1 MLASTTVS
9 SRLVLWT
16 IKWPVLVLFAMFEAC
31 DTGWSAEVMK
41 LRDLLGI
48 SGTARVSFFTKDN
61 SFTHAPGVQNDSL
74 WITARSPEFAGIR
87 MYLDARVQGQFVSGN
102 SKISFDLR
110 EGYFETTRGEFDF
123 KVGRQIIVW
132 GRADKINP
140 TDVWSV
146 RNYRLLATD
155 DDDQRLGLFAMQA
168 VWNTGSYHVRMI
180 WQPEWRTPVLPLP
193 PGTSLTN
200 LVASNQTGQMGWKL
214 DHSGTGMDWSVSCA
228 HCINRTPDLTL
239 LAVRPQG
246 AALGLAYNFA
256 DVLGADAAIPIGRY
270 GLRGEI
276 AYTHALGDP
285 GLNPLA
291 QASNLFVVLGVERTW
306 NGVLNVN
313 VQYLCKE
320 SFAYRGSDLIADPVT
335 RSLAEQAQLISNQ
348 LSGNM
353 QGASLRINRKALHET
368 LELEL
373 AAAIWFKKMDSV
385 VTAKASYAF
394 TDRIKGILGA
404 NIWSGPTDSFFGRL
418 SRTTT
423 AFVEVRY
430 GL

>member
-1 MLASTTVS
+1 
-9 SRLVLWT
+9 
-16 IKWPVLVLFAMFEAC
+16 VLVLFAMFEAC
-31 DTGWSAEVMK
+31 HTGWSAEVAK
-41 LRDLLGI
+41 LKDLFGI

-61 SFTHAPGVQNDSL
+61 SFTNAPGVQNDSL
-74 WITARSPEFAGIR
+74 WLTARPSEVAGIR
-87 MYLDARVQGQFVSGN
+87 TYFDARVQGQFVSGN
-102 SKISFDLR
+102 SKVSSDLR
-110 EGYFETTRGEFDF
+110 EGYFETTHGDFDF

-155 DDDQRLGLFAMQA
+155 DDDQRLGLLAMQA
-168 VWNTGSYHVRMI
+168 VWNTGSYHARMI

-193 PGTSLTN
+193 PLPEGTSLVDF
-200 LVASNQTGQMGWKL
+200 VASNKAGQVGWKL
-214 DHSGTGMDWSVSCA
+214 DHSGSGMDWSVSYA

-246 AALGLAYNFA
+246 TALGLAYNFA
-256 DVLGADAAIPIGRY
+256 DVVGADAAIPIGRY
-270 GLRGEI
+270 GLRGEV
-276 AYTHALGDP
+276 AYTQVRNNP

-306 NGVLNVN
+306 DGVLNVN
-313 VQYLCKE
+313 VQYLFRKA
-320 SFAYRGSDLIADPVT
+320 FDYRGSDSIADPGT

-348 LSGNM
+348 ISGNM
-353 QGASLRINRKALHET
+353 QGASLRIDRKAFNET

-373 AAAIWFKKMDSV
+373 GAAMWINKRDSI
-385 VTAKASYAF
+385 VTMKLSYAF
-394 TDRIKGILGA
+394 TDRIKGIVGA
-404 NIWSGPTDSFFGRL
+404 NIWSGPADSFFGRL
-418 SRTTT
+418 SHATT
-423 AFVEVRY
+423 AFIEVRY